1 MVTTVA
7 QAKRAAKELGGRVVV
22 KAQIHAG
29 GRGKGRLVA
38 KAEDAPKMY
47 AQLEAKP
54 ATTEGQIRGARVG
67 GVRLVDTPQR
77 AGSEARKILGKVLV
91 THQTRP
97 QGRKVQRL
105 LIEEQS
111 AVAHEYYASVLID
124 SAIGTPVLIA
134 SAEGGQAIEE
144 VAARNPKAIL
154 RIPVDPAAGFPPY
167 KGRQLAKKLG
177 IPPETILA
185 AGNLFAGLYDA
196 FIRNDASIAEINP
209 LVVTE
214 DNRVL
219 ALDAKITLDDNA
231 AFRQPFADLR
241 DKGEEDPMEIEAA
254 AAGIGSYIKL
264 SGSIGCMVNGAG
276 LAMATL
282 DSIKLAGGD
291 AANFLDIGTV
301 NRPGAGGGGAAHH
314 QPGSGCA
321 GDPRQYLRRHGAGG
335 HHRAGG
341 RGGAAASQ
349 DQAPHRGATGRV
361 EHRGGLGDPA
371 TIRSPPHPCR
381 RPGRRRPQGG
391 HRRRRRLSQPRREH
405 LGGPSV
411 SILISRRTQ
420 VMVQGLGG
428 EGQNQIKRSLAYG
441 TTVVAGVHPGFKG
454 GASFEGFPVYDTV
467 EEAVAKEKPTATI
480 IFVPAPG
487 AADAILENI
496 AAQAPLIV
504 CITEGVPVQD
514 MVRVKAALATSKSRL
529 LGPNCP
535 GLITPGG
542 KCRIGIMPA
551 ATFTPGLVG
560 VISRSGTLVYEA
572 VSQLSALGIGQS
584 TCVGAGGDPIIVQH
598 RRRCWRCST
607 KTRRPTPWC

>member
-1 MVTTVA
+1 MKIHEYQAKAILAQHGVLVPRGEMVTTVA

-67 GVRLVDTPQR
+67 GVRLADTPQR

-124 SAIGTPVLIA
+124 SVIGMPVLIA

-177 IPPETILA
+177 MPPETILA

-231 AFRQPFADLR
+231 AFRQPFADLH

-301 NRPGAGGGGAAHH
+301 NRPERVVEALRIINLDPDVRAILVNIFGGMARVDIIAQGVVEAQRRLKIKHPIVVRLAGSNIEEGLAILQRSGLPLIRADDLGDAARKAVTAAAGG
-314 QPGSGCA
+314 
-321 GDPRQYLRRHGAGG
+321 
-335 HHRAGG
+335 
-341 RGGAAASQ
+341 
-349 DQAPHRGATGRV
+349 
-361 EHRGGLGDPA
+361 
-371 TIRSPPHPCR
+371 
-381 RPGRRRPQGG
+381 
-391 HRRRRRLSQPRREH
+391 
-405 LGGPSV
+405 
-411 SILISRRTQ
+411 
-420 VMVQGLGG
+420 
-428 EGQNQIKRSLAYG
+428 
-441 TTVVAGVHPGFKG
+441 
-454 GASFEGFPVYDTV
+454 
-467 EEAVAKEKPTATI
+467 
-480 IFVPAPG
+480 
-487 AADAILENI
+487 
-496 AAQAPLIV
+496 
-504 CITEGVPVQD
+504 
-514 MVRVKAALATSKSRL
+514 
-529 LGPNCP
+529 
-535 GLITPGG
+535 
-542 KCRIGIMPA
+542 
-551 ATFTPGLVG
+551 
-560 VISRSGTLVYEA
+560 
-572 VSQLSALGIGQS
+572 
-584 TCVGAGGDPIIVQH
+584 
-598 RRRCWRCST
+598 
-607 KTRRPTPWC
+607 